1 MIKLICQTE
10 AVGQAAVSLFYLI
23 SANDLCSDPMFSY
36 AYDNPV
42 FLLLLRP
49 YSNPAL
55 IINPLMNIYN
65 CFPPPWLT
73 SSTCDITAVQN
84 VFLGSVFFF

>member
-10 AVGQAAVSLFYLI
+10 AVGQAGVSLFYLI
-23 SANDLCSDPMFSY
+23 SANDLSSDPMFSY
-36 AYDNPV
+36 ANDNPV
-42 FLLLLRP
+42 FLLILRP
-49 YSNPAL
+49 YSIPAL

-73 SSTCDITAVQN
+73 SCTCDIVTAQ
-84 VFLGSVFFF
+84 S

>member
-1 MIKLICQTE
+1 MIKLLCRTE
-10 AVGQAAVSLFYLI
+10 VVGQAGVSLVGQI
-23 SANDLCSDPMFSY
+23 SANDSSSDPMFSY

-42 FLLLLRP
+42 FLLILRS

-55 IINPLMNIYN
+55 IIKPLMNIYN

-73 SSTCDITAVQN
+73 SYTCDIVAGQ
-84 VFLGSVFFF
+84 S